1 MKEFMLP
8 CFNKQLFGMEC
19 PGCGAQRALMLV
31 FQGNFEAAF
40 IMFPAIYSLI
50 VLALFLIL
58 DLFLK
63 FKNSFFIKTGLIILN
78 AVIIIAA
85 YLNKIS
91 SFLTN

>member
-78 AVIIIAA
+78 AVIIIVA

>member
-85 YLNKIS
+85 YFNKIS
-91 SFLTN
+91 HFLIN